1 MDDLTWSC
9 MVCKAERPDPEISV
23 YSEKGTRDGISIQ
36 VNVRHCNDRQ
46 ACVDGARQ
54 HPNLDAVR

>member
-1 MDDLTWSC
+1 MLDDTWVC
-9 MVCKAERPDPEISV
+9 MVCKDERPDDMISV

-46 ACVDGARQ
+46 ACIDGARE
-54 HPNLDAVR
+54 HPNLQAVR